1 MTLDSVIFSLMPAA
15 VPLAY
20 AIAALAARYRTT
32 VIAKLQL
39 RFAVAA
45 FAGSLLTLVAG
56 ISLDHTL
63 MPGWFSFS
71 PVSLTIVLL
80 VSFIGL
86 VIAAYS
92 RNYMAGEQRE
102 NRYYHNLHLT
112 LAAVSAT
119 VISNHLI
126 VLLIAWVLISLSLHQ
141 LLMFYPD
148 RRRAALAAH
157 KKFLFARLA
166 EVSLL
171 VAIVLLYTEHG
182 TWRIDQIVSSY
193 PVPALSTSEQ
203 IAAVMLAI
211 TALIKCAQLPLHGWL
226 IQVVEAPTPVSALLH
241 AGIINLGGYLLILFG
256 PLLAQAAVAQWLV
269 LVVAGLTVLVA
280 GLTVMTRVS
289 IKVKLAWSTSAQMG
303 LMLVECALGLYE
315 LALLHLV
322 AHSCYKAYGFLNA
335 GSNVENYLSRQ
346 LAPAALAGPGAWLLA
361 LFLSLLL
368 VTVPVGYLSD
378 GGPYSPWLLLV
389 LCFTVL
395 FAERS
400 GTLRNW
406 SLVQAVAVGV
416 LLVAAYA
423 GQKTLAHWLAP
434 SSAQGLDF
442 YSDLWVCLLF
452 SALAGGYLLM
462 RYAPSSRAGRNLWLS
477 LYAGLYLDEWATRI
491 TLKIWP
497 HSRPARGSS
506 DQSLQTLVERESV

>member
-1 MTLDSVIFSLMPAA
+1 MTLDSLILNLMPAT

-20 AIAALAARYRTT
+20 VMAALAARSGTAA
-32 VIAKLQL
+32 IAKRQL

-45 FAGSLLTLVAG
+45 FVGAMLTLIVGVWPAKV
-56 ISLDHTL
+56 SL
-63 MPGWFSFS
+63 GWFSFA

-92 RNYMAGEQRE
+92 RSYMAGEQRE
-102 NRYYHNLHLT
+102 NRYYQYLHLT
-112 LAAVSAT
+112 LAAVSVT

-141 LLMFYPD
+141 LLMFYPG

-157 KKFLFARLA
+157 KKFLFARMA

-171 VAIVLLYTEHG
+171 AAILLLYAEHG
-182 TWRIDQIVSSY
+182 TWRIDQIVSAY
-193 PVPALSTSEQ
+193 PVEALSSSEQ
-203 IAAVMLAI
+203 MAAVMLAI

-269 LVVAGLTVLVA
+269 LVVAGLTVLLA

-335 GSNVENYLSRQ
+335 GSNVENYVSRQ
-346 LAPAALAGPGAWLLA
+346 LAPAALPGPGPWLLA
-361 LFLSLLL
+361 LALSILL
-368 VTVPVGYLSD
+368 VAGPVAYLSD

-389 LCFTVL
+389 LCLTVL

-400 GTLRNW
+400 GTLHNW
-406 SLVQAVAVGV
+406 SLTQVATVGV

-423 GQKTLAHWLAP
+423 VQKTGAHWLTP
-434 SSAQGLDF
+434 SLAHGLDV
-442 YSDLWVCLLF
+442 YGDLWVCLLF
-452 SALAGGYLLM
+452 LALGGGYLIM
-462 RYAPSSRAGRNLWLS
+462 RYAPSSRFGRNLWLS
-477 LYAGLYLDEWATRI
+477 LYAGLYLDEWATRV
-491 TLKIWP
+491 TLAVWP
-497 HSRPARGSS
+497 HRLPVRNS
-506 DQSLQTLVERESV
+506 DVQSIHASVNRDFV